1 MARAALLA
9 AGGGLAAFPLAAF
22 AHTGERAFVLLL
34 PTGAYIAGGAAAVAL
49 SFAVMACMPS
59 RFFASL
65 ATRSSPIARLPRWNA
80 TVSSTVALAIAVLL
94 VLAGFTASRDPLD
107 NPLPL
112 VVWTLWWVG
121 FTFVV
126 AIVGDLWAILN
137 PWRALYRLVAAVVR
151 VVPRAYP
158 DGLGYWPAVLLLLA
172 FGWFELV
179 EPAPQDPQR
188 LACAILVYAVIT
200 VVGMLVYGE
209 ERWLGYGEAFSVFF
223 RMVSWLSPFQ
233 VSAMRELQ
241 LGLPCRA
248 LIDAGRIPAGGV
260 AFVLVALASVSF
272 DGLSRTF
279 WWLGLVGENPLEHPG
294 RGALMLVNTL
304 GLLATAAALGC
315 AFVAAV
321 RLGSALASDG
331 RNAGPV
337 YGDYIVAILPIA
349 FGYHFAHYLPT
360 FLVDA
365 QYAARALADPFSL
378 DWNLFGGRG
387 IEVTTSFLSHHASVH
402 AIWNVQVAGIVLAHV
417 AAVFVAHVL
426 ALRRHARV
434 GAAIVSQLPMT
445 ALMVGYT
452 IFGLWLLAT
461 PVAG

>member
-9 AGGGLAAFPLAAF
+9 AGGWVAAFPLAAF
-22 AHTGERAFVLLL
+22 GHTGERAFVLLL

-65 ATRSSPIARLPRWNA
+65 ATRSSAIARLPRWDA
-80 TVSSTVALAIAVLL
+80 SVSSAAALAIATLL
-94 VLAGFTASRDPLD
+94 VVAGFTASRDPLD

-121 FTFVV
+121 FTFLV
-126 AIVGDLWAILN
+126 AIVGNLWAILN
-137 PWRALYRLVAAVVR
+137 PWRALYRLVAALVR

-179 EPAPQDPQR
+179 DPAPQDPQR
-188 LACAILVYAVIT
+188 LACAILVYTVIT
-200 VVGMLVYGE
+200 VIGMLVYGE
-209 ERWLGYGEAFSVFF
+209 ELWLERGEAFSVFF
-223 RMVSWLSPFQ
+223 RMVSWLSPLQ
-233 VSAMRELQ
+233 VSAARELR

-248 LIDAGRIPAGGV
+248 LIDAGRTPAGGV
-260 AFVLVALASVSF
+260 AFILVALASVSF

-279 WWLGLVGENPLEHPG
+279 WWIGLVGENPLEHPG

-321 RLGSALASDG
+321 RLGSVLASDG

-337 YGDYIVAILPIA
+337 HGDYIVAIVPIA

-365 QYAARALADPFSL
+365 QYAMRALADPFAL

-417 AAVFVAHVL
+417 AAVFIAHVL

-434 GAAIVSQLPMT
+434 GAALVSQLPMT

-452 IFGLWLLAT
+452 IFGLWLLST

>member
-1 MARAALLA
+1 MGKAALLA
-9 AGGGLAAFPLAAF
+9 AGGWVAAFPLAAF

-65 ATRSSPIARLPRWNA
+65 ATRSSPIARLPRWNTTA
-80 TVSSTVALAIAVLL
+80 SSAAALAIAVLL

-121 FTFVV
+121 LTFLV
-126 AIVGDLWAILN
+126 AVVGDLWAILN
-137 PWRALYRLVAAVVR
+137 PWRALCRLVAAVVR

-179 EPAPQDPQR
+179 YPAPQDPQR
-188 LACAILVYAVIT
+188 LACAILVYTVIT
-200 VVGMLVYGE
+200 VIGMLVYGE
-209 ERWLGYGEAFSVFF
+209 EPWLERGEAFSVFF

-233 VSAMRELQ
+233 VSAGRELE

-260 AFVLVALASVSF
+260 AFILVALASVSF

-279 WWLGLVGENPLEHPG
+279 WWIGLVGENPLEHPG
-294 RGALMLVNTL
+294 RGALMIVNTL

-321 RLGSALASDG
+321 RLGSWLAQAG
-331 RNAGPV
+331 RNAGPI
-337 YGDYIVAILPIA
+337 YGDYIVAIVPIA

-365 QYAARALADPFSL
+365 QYALRALADPFSL

-402 AIWNVQVAGIVLAHV
+402 MIWNVQVAGIVLAHV

>member
-9 AGGGLAAFPLAAF
+9 ACGWTAAFPLSAF
-22 AHTGERAFVLLL
+22 GHTGERAFVLLL

-65 ATRSSPIARLPRWNA
+65 TTRSSPIARLPRWNA
-80 TVSSTVALAIAVLL
+80 TLSSAAALAIAAVL
-94 VLAGFTASRDPLD
+94 VVAGFTASRDPLD

-121 FTFVV
+121 FTFLV
-126 AIVGDLWAILN
+126 AIVGNLWAILN
-137 PWRALYRLVAAVVR
+137 PWRALYRLVAAVLR
-151 VVPRAYP
+151 VAPRPYP
-158 DGLGYWPAVLLLLA
+158 DRLGYWPAVLLLLA

-179 EPAPQDPQR
+179 DPAPQDPER
-188 LACAILVYAVIT
+188 LACAILAYAVIT
-200 VVGMLVYGE
+200 VIGMLAYGE
-209 ERWLGYGEAFSVFF
+209 EPWLERGEAFSVFF

-233 VSAMRELQ
+233 ASPTRELRF
-241 LGLPCRA
+241 GMPCRA
-248 LIDAGRIPAGGV
+248 LIDAGRVPASGV
-260 AFVLVALASVSF
+260 AFILVALASVSF

-279 WWLGLVGENPLEHPG
+279 WWIGLVGENPLEHPG
-294 RGALMLVNTL
+294 RGALMIVNTL
-304 GLLATAAALGC
+304 GLLATAIALGC

-337 YGDYIVAILPIA
+337 YGDYIVAIVPIA

-378 DWNLFGGRG
+378 GWNLFGGRG

-417 AAVFVAHVL
+417 AAVFIAHVL
-426 ALRRHARV
+426 ALRRHARMR
-434 GAAIVSQLPMT
+434 AALLSQLPMT

-461 PVAG
+461 PVAA

>member
-1 MARAALLA
+1 MGKAALLA
-9 AGGGLAAFPLAAF
+9 AGGWVAAFPLAAF
-22 AHTGERAFVLLL
+22 GHAGERAFILLL

-59 RFFASL
+59 RSFASL
-65 ATRSSPIARLPRWNA
+65 ATCSAAIARLPRWHA
-80 TVSSTVALAIAVLL
+80 GASSAAALAIAALL
-94 VLAGFTASRDPLD
+94 VVAGFTASRDPLD

-121 FTFVV
+121 FTFLV
-126 AIVGDLWAILN
+126 AIAGNLWELFN
-137 PWRALYRLVAAVVR
+137 PWRALHRLVSR
-151 VVPRAYP
+151 GRTVPRFAYP
-158 DGLGYWPAVLLLLA
+158 AALGQWPAVLLLLLFA
-172 FGWFELV
+172 WFELV
-179 EPAPQDPQR
+179 YPAPHDPER
-188 LACAILVYAVIT
+188 LAYAILGYAVIT
-200 VVGMLVYGE
+200 ILGMLAYGE
-209 ERWLGYGEAFSVFF
+209 ERWLECGEAFSVFF

-233 VSAMRELQ
+233 LSAMRELE

-248 LIDAGRIPAGGV
+248 LLGVGRMHLSGA
-260 AFVLVALASVSF
+260 AFIVVALASVSF

-279 WWLGLVGENPLEHPG
+279 WWIGLVGENPLEHPG
-294 RGALMLVNTL
+294 RGALMSVNTL
-304 GLLATAAALGC
+304 GLLATAVALGC

-321 RLGSALASDG
+321 RLGSVLASDG

-337 YGDYIVAILPIA
+337 YGDYIVAIVPIA

-417 AAVFVAHVL
+417 AAVFIAHVL

-434 GAAIVSQLPMT
+434 GAALVSQLPMT